1 MFLTSSVTSRS
12 AQIYRRSPQ
21 TTAANFFCFN
31 LQKTKKTKNKEQ
43 TENKAT
49 VLGRLWG
56 ERTSGLRVALLV
68 FCCLIALHLLWLE
81 CHTQEENVFSLHVP
95 GARATVEPWS

>member
-31 LQKTKKTKNKEQ
+31 LQKTKKTKNKQKTKPPCLGVCGEREHQ
-43 TENKAT
+43 GSVSLFWFFVALSLCICCGWSAT
-49 VLGRLWG
+49 RRKRMCSVCMFLVPGRL
-56 ERTSGLRVALLV
+56 
-68 FCCLIALHLLWLE
+68 
-81 CHTQEENVFSLHVP
+81 
-95 GARATVEPWS
+95 